1 MKRIIKDMNKLRV
14 PAEPLKFIT
23 ETGII
28 KEEGEEIISKI
39 KEVMEHDKNII
50 ALTAPQIGINKRV
63 FCIRFEDK
71 IKTFINPIVTK
82 KEGCVIAPEI
92 FLSTPG
98 KEYLL
103 ARPKELTTVY
113 YTDDFKYD
121 DNKLIG
127 AASRIYDQCT
137 QILDGVLPEDIGLV
151 SDVETDGS
159 LFDASDEEMKE
170 YIDMYKKFISIKSK
184 SLDDSISADKDE
196 SEAYRKLKF
205 TEDVVNGRTKVL
217 ENPND
222 AAVNKMNRAERRSMK
237 KLAKLLKRKKGS
249 K

>member
-1 MKRIIKDMNKLRV
+1 M
-14 PAEPLKFIT
+14 
-23 ETGII
+23 
-28 KEEGEEIISKI
+28 
-39 KEVMEHDKNII
+39 
-50 ALTAPQIGINKRV
+50 
-63 FCIRFEDK
+63 
-71 IKTFINPIVTK
+71 
-82 KEGCVIAPEI
+82 IAPEI

-113 YTDDFKYD
+113 YTDDFKYE

>member
-113 YTDDFKYD
+113 YTDDFKYE

-170 YIDMYKKFISIKSK
+170 YIDMCINSY
-184 SLDDSISADKDE
+184 
-196 SEAYRKLKF
+196 
-205 TEDVVNGRTKVL
+205 
-217 ENPND
+217 
-222 AAVNKMNRAERRSMK
+222 
-237 KLAKLLKRKKGS
+237 
-249 K
+249 

>member
-1 MKRIIKDMNKLRV
+1 MKRIVKDINKLRA

-28 KEEGEEIISKI
+28 KDEGEEIISKI
-39 KEVMEHDKNII
+39 KEVMEHDKNIV

-82 KEGCVIAPEI
+82 KEGCVIAPEV

-113 YTDDFKYD
+113 YTDEFKYE

-127 AASRIYDQCT
+127 IAARIYDQCT
-137 QILDGVLPEDIGLV
+137 QVLDGVVPEDIGLV
-151 SDVETDGS
+151 SDVEADGS
-159 LFDASDEEMKE
+159 LFEASDEEMKE
-170 YIDMYKKFISIKSK
+170 YIEVYKKFISIKSK
-184 SLDDSISADKDE
+184 SLEDSIATDKEESDE
-196 SEAYRKLKF
+196 YRKLKF

-217 ENPND
+217 ENPNESKTR
-222 AAVNKMNRAERRSMK
+222 KMNRAERRAMK
-237 KLAKLLKRKKGS
+237 RQAKLLKRKKAG